1 MNYADEIYYKSE
13 YLCGKE
19 AVIDTAFEFYARSAT
34 AEIKRFAGR
43 NIDNSNIPEC
53 VKNCCCELAELIY
66 THEKTAADTN
76 GKSSES
82 VGGWS
87 VSYESREQVM
97 QSFNNSVKDCIYKW
111 LSGTGLLF
119 AGVRRC

>member
-1 MNYADEIYYKSE
+1 MNFADESYYTDE

-19 AVIDTAFEFYARSAT
+19 AVINTAFDFYARAAT
-34 AEIKRFAGR
+34 AEIKRFTGR
-43 NIDNSNIPEC
+43 NVDEDNIPDC
-53 VKNCCCELAELIY
+53 VKNCCCELAELVY
-66 THEKTAADTN
+66 TYEKNTADSS

-87 VSYESREQVM
+87 VSYESKEQSDLNFSNAV
-97 QSFNNSVKDCIYKW
+97 SDCIYKW

-119 AGVRRC
+119 SGVRRC

>member
-1 MNYADEIYYKSE
+1 MNYADEEYYKNE

-19 AVIDTAFEFYARSAT
+19 AVINAAFDFYARAAT
-34 AEIKRFAGR
+34 AEIKRFTGR
-43 NIDNSNIPEC
+43 NIDEGNIPDF
-53 VKNCCCELAELIY
+53 VKNCCCELAETIY
-66 THEKTAADTN
+66 THEKTTADCS

-87 VSYESREQVM
+87 VSYESKEQTEAN
-97 QSFNNSVKDCIYKW
+97 FNNAVSDCIYKW

-119 AGVRRC
+119 SGVRRC

>member
-1 MNYADEIYYKSE
+1 MNYADESYYTNE

-19 AVIDTAFEFYARSAT
+19 AVIDTAFDFYARAAT

-43 NIDNSNIPEC
+43 NVDENNIPPC

-66 THEKTAADTN
+66 THEKAAADTN

-87 VSYESREQVM
+87 VSYESKEQLEM
-97 QSFNNSVKDCIYKW
+97 NFNNSVCDIVYKW

-119 AGVRRC
+119 SGVQR

>member
-1 MNYADEIYYKSE
+1 MNYADESYYTNE

-19 AVIDTAFEFYARSAT
+19 AVINAAFDFYARAAT
-34 AEIKRFAGR
+34 AEIKQFTGR
-43 NIDNSNIPEC
+43 NVDEGNIPPC
-53 VKNCCCELAELIY
+53 VKNCCCELAETIY
-66 THEKTAADTN
+66 THEKTAADIS

-87 VSYESREQVM
+87 VSYENREQ
-97 QSFNNSVKDCIYKW
+97 SETIYRNTITDCVYKW

-119 AGVRRC
+119 AGAR

>member
-1 MNYADEIYYKSE
+1 MNYADELYYQTE

-19 AVIDTAFEFYARSAT
+19 AVVNTAFDFYARAAT
-34 AEIKRFAGR
+34 AEIKRFTGR
-43 NIDNSNIPEC
+43 NVDEGNIPDC

-66 THEKTAADTN
+66 THEKTTAEAS

-87 VSYESREQVM
+87 VSYETKEQAEVN
-97 QSFNNSVKDCIYKW
+97 FNNAVHDCIYKW
-111 LSGTGLLF
+111 ISGTGLLF
-119 AGVRRC
+119 SGVRRC